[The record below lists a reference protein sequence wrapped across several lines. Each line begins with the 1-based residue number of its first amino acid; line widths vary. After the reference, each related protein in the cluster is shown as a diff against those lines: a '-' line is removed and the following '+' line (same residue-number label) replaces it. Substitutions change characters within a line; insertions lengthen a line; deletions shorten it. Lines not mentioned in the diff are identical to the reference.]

1 MSLTTALLH
10 PALLLALLIYGASS
24 LALVWAAYRADAWL
38 HHNPLTVWLGEHVY
52 LPLARA
58 TLLLLFI
65 ALAYPALYGLH
76 EVPPLGAVLAGG
88 EHRLSHLINLMFL
101 LSLLLPLLP
110 LIGTLPGVVLP
121 LQGISA
127 AGLLFH
133 WLSTTQGV
141 SAALLP
147 GWTAAGLILVWIY
160 AGHRLALAAAHRLG
174 GWANARF
181 EMQDL
186 EKAAYEVLILAC
198 QTPAILIY
206 TLALG
211 RQWPGVST
219 SGL

>member
-10 PALLLALLIYGASS
+10 PQLLLALLIYAALSI
-24 LALVWAAYRADAWL
+24 ALVWAAHRADAWL
-38 HHNPLTVWLGEHVY
+38 HHNALTAWLSEHVY

-58 TLLLLFI
+58 ALLLLFI
-65 ALAYPALYGLH
+65 ALAYPALYGLN
-76 EVPPLGAVLAGG
+76 EAPPLSTVMAGG

-127 AGLLFH
+127 AALVFH
-133 WLSTTQGV
+133 WLDAGQGTAV
-141 SAALLP
+141 SLFP
-147 GWTAAGLILVWIY
+147 GWATAAVILLWIY
-160 AGHRLALAAAHRLG
+160 LGQRLALAAAHRLG
-174 GWANARF
+174 GWANARY

-186 EKAAYEVLILAC
+186 EKASYEALILAC
-198 QTPAILIY
+198 QAPAILIY

-211 RQWPGVST
+211 RQ
-219 SGL
+219 